1 MNQLRQK
8 PLKQYNALTFL
19 TILFITIFLI
29 CDITAFR
36 MVLFFGNEI
45 PLSGLIIPAVFALG
59 DIIAEVYGYRI
70 IMNVLK
76 SAIFCQMLFGII
88 ITIVLMSPS
97 PPGNTLNEH
106 YKFAFDH
113 ILRTNITSCF
123 SVTAGMFANAF
134 LISKLKI
141 YTNGKKFW
149 IRTLISSGIS
159 EIVLC
164 TVAYLILFSGLRN
177 MTNIVEI
184 IYSVWAYKMIIS
196 ILINPFI
203 TIIARY
209 LKNYE
214 FSDVYDHGISYN
226 PFCKN
231 NNHIIEFANELNS
244 NNVNNFQSNV
254 SLIESNKRKYVQT
267 AVVIN
272 DDKFYN

>member
-1 MNQLRQK
+1 MNTIRKK

-19 TILFITIFLI
+19 TIIFITIFLV

-36 MVLFFGNEI
+36 MVLFFGKEI

-76 SAIFCQMLFGII
+76 SAIICQMLFGII

-97 PPGNTLNEH
+97 PPGNALNEH

-149 IRTLISSGIS
+149 IRTLISSGFS

-164 TVAYLILFSGLRN
+164 TVAYFILFSGLRDI
-177 MTNIVEI
+177 TNIIEI
-184 IYSVWAYKMIIS
+184 IYSVWSYKMVIS
-196 ILINPFI
+196 ILINPII
-203 TIIARY
+203 TAIARF
-209 LKNYE
+209 LKKYE
-214 FSDVYDHGISYN
+214 FSDVYDYDINYN
-226 PFCKN
+226 PFSKSN
-231 NNHIIEFANELNS
+231 NYIVEFANESNHCNLNNKPKIAFIQ
-244 NNVNNFQSNV
+244 NNMNYLKSDIN
-254 SLIESNKRKYVQT
+254 
-267 AVVIN
+267 IN
-272 DDKFYN
+272 DNIFQN